1 MTIREYSVLVTS
13 EAPLGKRLF
22 DICFSAF
29 FLAALFPLYVLI
41 ALCIKLS
48 SRGPMMYSSTRM
60 GKEGRVFKCWKFRT
74 MCVDAEEKLAELLKS
89 DPVLEEEWKK
99 FSKLKRDPRMTKI
112 GRILRKTSLDELPQF
127 WNVLKGDLSV
137 VGPRPY
143 LVEEIHNYVGRSREK
158 ILSVRPGI
166 TGIWQISGRNLLTF
180 AERVK
185 MEEGYAERQSFL
197 FDILIIF
204 KTIPIILFPK
214 GAF

>member
-1 MTIREYSVLVTS
+1 
-13 EAPLGKRLF
+13 
-22 DICFSAF
+22 
-29 FLAALFPLYVLI
+29 
-41 ALCIKLS
+41 
-48 SRGPMMYSSTRM
+48 
-60 GKEGRVFKCWKFRT
+60 
-74 MCVDAEEKLAELLKS
+74 MCVDAEEKLSALLNSNPELS
-89 DPVLEEEWKK
+89 EEWKQ
-99 FSKLKRDPRMTKI
+99 FSKLKKDPRMTKI

-127 WNVLKGDLSV
+127 WNVLRGDLSV

-180 AERVK
+180 AERLK
-185 MEEGYAERQSFL
+185 LEEGYAERQSFL
-197 FDILIIF
+197 FDILIIL